1 MAKYTFGAHPFLLG
15 FDELD
20 RMLERSSKS
29 GNEGYPPYNIEQKS
43 ENAFQITVAVAGFSE
58 SDLSIVLEARRLVIA
73 GKNSGDDSARVY
85 LHRGIAT
92 RQFQKS
98 FVLADGMEVAG
109 AKLAN
114 GLLKIDLE
122 RKLPEPTVRKIR
134 IA

>member
-73 GKNSGDDSARVY
+73 GKNTGDDSARIY

-122 RKLPEPTVRKIR
+122 RKSPEPTVRKIR